1 MTRYMDEY
9 FGCAQGQLAAITQTQ
24 RAQMDEA
31 AQWVCETLMGERFI
45 YVFGSGHSHVLAEE
59 LFYRAGGLA
68 RVAPILDDNL
78 MVHKSASESTDWER
92 KHGYARE
99 VLSRYAMGKGDLLII
114 VSNSGRNPVPI
125 EMALEAKARGAR
137 VIAISSLQY
146 VSKVTSRHASGK
158 KLTEVADLVIDNCGP
173 AGDAAVAIDGLPQ
186 RIGPTSTIS
195 SAFILHAICVE
206 AAARVV
212 AAGGTPEVW
221 GSANA
226 DGTNN
231 EAVMARYKGKIRH
244 L

>member
-9 FGCAQGQLAAITQTQ
+9 FAAAQGQLVRITRTQ
-24 RAQMDEA
+24 RAKLDQA
-31 AQWVCETLMGERFI
+31 AEWVFDVLTHDHFI
-45 YVFGSGHSHVLAEE
+45 YAFGSGHSHALAEE
-59 LFYRAGGLA
+59 VFYRAGGLA
-68 RVAPILDDNL
+68 RIAPILDENL
-78 MVHKSASESTDWER
+78 MVHKSASESTAWER
-92 KHGYARE
+92 KAGYAKE
-99 VLSRYAMGKGDLLII
+99 VLSRYAMGNGDLLFV

-146 VSKVTSRHASGK
+146 AATVSSRHASGK
-158 KLTEVADLVIDNCGP
+158 KLTDVADLVIDNCGP
-173 AGDAAVAIDGLPQ
+173 AGDAAVAIDGLEQ

-195 SAFILHAICVE
+195 SAFILHAIFVE
-206 AAARVV
+206 AAARIV
-212 AAGGTPEVW
+212 AAGGKPEVW

-231 EAVMARYKGKIRH
+231 DAIMARYKGKIRH